1 MKDFISQHIFRNFE
15 LDLWTLEL
23 PYMFATIILGIIN
36 HFLYDLSG
44 GSALIALFCPI
55 NESIWEHL
63 KLLFF
68 PFLFVTL
75 LMSRQH
81 RTRTLSFFYCHFLGV
96 IFGMLFIV
104 TAFFTYTGIFG
115 TELFIL
121 DILIY
126 LFSVW
131 ITFSLAA
138 YYRHKKTVP
147 PTQQVVF
154 SLWIVTSLLFFAFT
168 CFPPNIPLFFPIS

>member
-1 MKDFISQHIFRNFE
+1 MKNFLSRYIFRNFE
-15 LDLWTLEL
+15 YDLWTLEL
-23 PYMFATIILGIIN
+23 PYMLATAALGVIN
-36 HFLYDLSG
+36 HFLYDLTG

-75 LMSRQH
+75 IMSRQH
-81 RTRTLSFFYCHFLGV
+81 RTRILSFFYCHFLGV
-96 IFGMLFIV
+96 FSGMLFIV
-104 TAFFTYTGIFG
+104 TVFFTYTGVLG
-115 TELFIL
+115 PDLFIV

-126 LFSVW
+126 LASIW
-131 ITFSLAA
+131 LAFSLAA
-138 YYRHKKTVP
+138 YYRQKKTVP
-147 PTQQVVF
+147 PSQNIVF
-154 SLWIVTSLLFFAFT
+154 SLWIITSLLFFVFT